1 MSKGILYMLV
11 AMLLFSVMQIWVKQ
25 LDNIPFFELIFFRS
39 IISLVLSAG
48 TINARRLSFFGNR
61 KDLLIGRA
69 VFGMLSLSCFFYAL
83 QNMPLGSLITIVNIK
98 PFLVLLWAS
107 LFLSERVRWFQW
119 LLFAISF
126 GGIIWLKGIDG
137 RIETLPL
144 LATIGAALFASIA
157 HTFVRKLKDSDS
169 PIVILFYF
177 TLITT
182 PIFAPLTYL
191 YWATPV
197 GVEWLYCLGIGLLT
211 HFAQLLL
218 TKAYQVGQIAVVSNM
233 YYLGIVFAFGFGFF
247 FFEEVYSINQLCAV
261 GLIIFCLLSNIWLSR
276 KKVGI
281 SKKSN

>member
-1 MSKGILYMLV
+1 MSKGILYMLI
-11 AMLLFSVMQIWVKQ
+11 AMLLFSVMQVWVKQ
-25 LDNIPFFELIFFRS
+25 LDHIPFFELIFFRS
-39 IISLVLSAG
+39 IISLVLSVG
-48 TINARRLSFFGNR
+48 TIQTKGLNYFGHR

-69 VFGMLSLSCFFYAL
+69 IFGMLSLSCFYYAI

-119 LLFAISF
+119 VLFTISF
-126 GGIIWLKGIDG
+126 GGIFWLKGIDG

-144 LATIGAALFASIA
+144 LATLGAALFASIA

-177 TLITT
+177 TLVTT
-182 PIFAPLTYL
+182 PIFAPLTYI
-191 YWATPV
+191 YWVTPV

-218 TKAYQVGQIAVVSNM
+218 TKAYQIGQIAVVSNM
-233 YYLGIVFAFGFGFF
+233 YYLGIVFAFGFGFMF
-247 FFEEVYSINQLCAV
+247 FGETYSTQQLYAV
-261 GLIIFCLLSNIWLSR
+261 GLIVLCLISNIVLSNR
-276 KKVGI
+276 KK
-281 SKKSN
+281 KLNLNT

>member
-1 MSKGILYMLV
+1 MLF
-11 AMLLFSVMQIWVKQ
+11 AMLLFSVMQLWVKA

-39 IISLVLSAG
+39 IISLVLSFG
-48 TINARRLSFFGNR
+48 TIKARGESLFGNR

-69 VFGMLSLSCFFYAL
+69 VFGMLSLSCFFYSL

-119 LLFAISF
+119 LLFGISF
-126 GGIIWLKGIDG
+126 VGIVWLKGVDG

-144 LATIGAALFASIA
+144 MATIGAALFASIA
-157 HTFVRKLKDSDS
+157 HTFVRKLRDSDS

-182 PIFAPLTYL
+182 PIFAPLTCL
-191 YWATPV
+191 HWVTPI
-197 GVEWLYCLGIGLLT
+197 GIEWLYCLGIGLFT

-218 TKAYQVGQIAVVSNM
+218 TKAYQIGQIAIVSNM
-233 YYLGIVFAFGFGFF
+233 YYLGIVFAFGFGYFF
-247 FFEEVYSINQLCAV
+247 FGETYTNNQILAV
-261 GLIIFCLLSNIWLSR
+261 GLILLCLGGNIYFSSR
-276 KKVGI
+276 KKL
-281 SKKSN
+281 N